1 MDIVKF
7 DLYKREW
14 LDLVF
19 ADKNKNYGAY
29 DLRVHYGDNMLK
41 ALAATMVGITVAA
54 VSLSIVFKHKTVDK
68 DIQTVVTITPYI
80 SRPEIKKE
88 KPKEAVINH
97 EHPPKSIIK
106 PATAQAA
113 PNVAVKAFKVPL
125 VTNDPVTNEPPTISE
140 LKDKVI
146 GQVDNA
152 GDGKATVQ
160 NTTTGTPGVTT
171 TTTGTGTETADNT
184 PYEINGVDVLP
195 EPIGGSDAWSK
206 FLQRNLR
213 YPDTENQGRVLVSF
227 VVEKDGHLTD
237 INILKGVATELDAEA
252 LRVLK
257 KAPAWKPGMQNG
269 RPVRVKFTVPI
280 VFQLNQ

>member
-1 MDIVKF
+1 MNITKF

-19 ADKNKNYGAY
+19 ADKNKSYGAY

-41 ALAATMVGITVAA
+41 ALVATMVGITVAA
-54 VSLSIVFKHKTVDK
+54 ISLSIVFRHKVVEATRHVDVDLEHYVAPPK
-68 DIQTVVTITPYI
+68 L
-80 SRPEIKKE
+80 EKE
-88 KPKEAVINH
+88 KPREAVINH
-97 EHPPKSIIK
+97 TRPPKTIVK
-106 PATAQAA
+106 PAAPAA
-113 PNVAVKAFKVPL
+113 PNVAVKAFKVPV
-125 VTNDPVTNEPPTISE
+125 VTNDPVTKEPPTISE
-140 LKDKVI
+140 LKDKAI

-152 GDGKATVQ
+152 GDGKSTLQ
-160 NTTTGTPGVTT
+160 NTTAGTPGANPTE
-171 TTTGTGTETADNT
+171 TGTGTAPADDATYET
-184 PYEINGVDVLP
+184 YGVDVLP
-195 EPIGGSDAWSK
+195 EPVGGTAAWSK

-213 YPDTENQGRVLVSF
+213 YPETENQGRVLISF

-237 INILKGVATELDAEA
+237 ITLLKGIAPELDAEA

-257 KAPAWKPGMQNG
+257 KAPSWKPGMQNG